1 LGGESIELVLQNPEP
16 QETWKKALED
26 LGKKYLLRLLLISME
41 SFWSNGIGYDS
52 KKGKK
57 KF

>member
-26 LGKKYLLRLLLISME
+26 LGKKYLLGLLISME
-41 SFWSNGIGYDS
+41 SFWSNGSGYDS